1 MREGLA
7 LSLDGK
13 VLRKAR
19 DRLEENKRRRQAEL
33 NRRTA
38 EVYAKAPV
46 IRQID
51 QRIRQT
57 AAEAITAVVSGSES
71 AEAAVE
77 RISEENLALQED
89 REYELVMAGFPQDYL
104 DDGYACETCRDTGF
118 VDGKPCRCLMELY
131 AQEQRKELS
140 SLLAGGNESFDNF
153 DLMLYDDKPDPK
165 TGINP
170 RQQME
175 YVYDYC
181 LQYAMKFGKYR
192 YNLFLNGGPG
202 LGKTFLSA
210 CIARVVAESGYSV
223 VYDTAQAIFSRFE
236 TAHFSKSEEDIQE
249 ARNETHR
256 ILNCDLLI
264 IDDLG
269 TEYTNAFVSS
279 RLFACVNERIL
290 KKKST
295 IISTNLNLSE
305 FQNRY
310 SERIS
315 SRIFSSYKL
324 IRLSG
329 SDIRIQKQMR
339 GGD

>member
-1 MREGLA
+1 M
-7 LSLDGK
+7 SLDGK

-175 YVYDYC
+175 YVYDYM
-181 LQYAMKFGKYR
+181 L
-192 YNLFLNGGPG
+192 
-202 LGKTFLSA
+202 
-210 CIARVVAESGYSV
+210 
-223 VYDTAQAIFSRFE
+223 
-236 TAHFSKSEEDIQE
+236 H
-249 ARNETHR
+249 
-256 ILNCDLLI
+256 LL
-264 IDDLG
+264 
-269 TEYTNAFVSS
+269 TEYARLLRFQGGAGLSGGAPGEGVHEAVGGEGSGGGAAMLAAPSHEAGGGEAALGREGQRHAHGRALGAWTSRPLGPPSSSASPATLGCNSS
-279 RLFACVNERIL
+279 R
-290 KKKST
+290 T
-295 IISTNLNLSE
+295 PPPT
-305 FQNRY
+305 
-310 SERIS
+310 
-315 SRIFSSYKL
+315 
-324 IRLSG
+324 
-329 SDIRIQKQMR
+329 
-339 GGD
+339 

>member
-1 MREGLA
+1 VKEGLA

-19 DRLEENKRRRQAEL
+19 DRLEENKRRREAEL

-51 QRIRQT
+51 QRIRET

-71 AEAAVE
+71 AESAVE
-77 RISEENLALQED
+77 RISEENLGLQED

-104 DDGYACETCRDTGF
+104 DDSYTCEKCRDTGF
-118 VDGKPCRCLMELY
+118 VDGKPCQCLMELY

-140 SLLAGGNESFDNF
+140 SLLISGKESFDNF
-153 DLMLYDDKPDPK
+153 DLMLYDDTPDPK
-165 TGINP
+165 TGIIP

-181 LQYAMKFGKYR
+181 LQYAMKFGKYK
-192 YNLFLNGGPG
+192 YNLFLNGGTG

-210 CIARVVAESGYSV
+210 CIARVVSESGFSV
-223 VYDTAQAIFSRFE
+223 VYNTAQSVFTQFE
-236 TAHFSKSEEDIQE
+236 TAHFSKSEEDAQE
-249 ARNETHR
+249 ARNEVHR

-269 TEYTNAFVSS
+269 TEMTTSFTVSALYEIINTRLLTGKRTVINSNLTMDQMRARYSPQILS
-279 RLFACVNERIL
+279 RLEGEYRRLTFYGDDIRL
-290 KKKST
+290 KK
-295 IISTNLNLSE
+295 NAL
-305 FQNRY
+305 
-310 SERIS
+310 
-315 SRIFSSYKL
+315 
-324 IRLSG
+324 
-329 SDIRIQKQMR
+329 
-339 GGD
+339 